1 MSSGCRH
8 IRCAGR
14 HFARIGIAHVIAGN
28 NALDAGDLK
37 VKRLLAAVCICV
49 GKIGLAVCG
58 IVLSFHKALSGGVEL
73 YKVAYRVCI
82 CSGVAVSRN
91 NRITEGP
98 LICIFHADILV
109 GSRHIDILTGRVG
122 NLETGGETAGDLL
135 GYCLKGFVEFHSIVG
150 VIGVG
155 LILACS
161 SCYGVAEES
170 SDRGAAVICFIIGS
184 AEADSIQLGSLLQLS
199 CGSSC
204 SIIDH
209 GAAFIGIAV
218 CACTGGRAIRQSNN
232 IFRVSAYRAD
242 RRIGKLIFCLCET
255 LFKVCAAVIV
265 VAEADATYCVQSS
278 GLICCNRY
286 VCPPQFD
293 GSVVVKKNH

>member
-1 MSSGCRH
+1 MRSGCRH
-8 IRCAGR
+8 SGRTGR

-37 VKRLLAAVCICV
+37 VKRLLAAVFICV

-58 IVLSFHKALSGGVEL
+58 IVLSFLKELSGGVEL
-73 YKVAYRVCI
+73 YCVAYRVCI

-122 NLETGGETAGDLL
+122 NLEAGGETAGDLL
-135 GYCLKGFVEFHSIVG
+135 GYCLKGFVEFRSIVG

-170 SDRGAAVICFIIGS
+170 SDRRAVAVVSYPRETPLMNTAFFPAQLVCNTKADSVYIRKCSDLGGACGRSIICIRTAVAAVRLY
-184 AEADSIQLGSLLQLS
+184 AVSIE
-199 CGSSC
+199 CGLAVGEGN
-204 SIIDH
+204 SI
-209 GAAFIGIAV
+209 
-218 CACTGGRAIRQSNN
+218 
-232 IFRVSAYRAD
+232 
-242 RRIGKLIFCLCET
+242 L
-255 LFKVCAAVIV
+255 
-265 VAEADATYCVQSS
+265 
-278 GLICCNRY
+278 
-286 VCPPQFD
+286 
-293 GSVVVKKNH
+293 